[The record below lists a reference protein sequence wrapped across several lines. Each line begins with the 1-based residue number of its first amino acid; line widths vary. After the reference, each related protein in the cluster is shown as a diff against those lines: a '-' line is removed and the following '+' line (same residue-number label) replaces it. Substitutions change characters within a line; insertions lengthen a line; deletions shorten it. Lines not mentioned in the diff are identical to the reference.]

1 MSKTK
6 GKKERKRERREK
18 GIRTGPALLGGS
30 YEGKKESEPWE
41 GRWNSG
47 KISQNGEGDLEPQR
61 KEQQP
66 S

>member
-6 GKKERKRERREK
+6 GKKERMRERREK
-18 GIRTGPALLGGS
+18 GIRTGLALLGGS

-41 GRWNSG
+41 APWNGG
-47 KISQNGEGDLEPQR
+47 KISQNGEGDSEPQI